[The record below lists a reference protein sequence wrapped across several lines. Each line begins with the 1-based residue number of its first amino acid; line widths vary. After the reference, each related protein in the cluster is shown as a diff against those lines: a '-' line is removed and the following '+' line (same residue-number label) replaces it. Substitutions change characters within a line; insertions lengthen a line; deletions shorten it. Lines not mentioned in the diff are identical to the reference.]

1 MISWPSGRMYWIS
14 VEEEKTMD
22 SYAQML
28 AQLKRSPAMER
39 FIHLNGRR
47 EGELARQMT
56 RYTQLVKTH
65 EDFFHASSAPLYMI
79 SAPGRTEII
88 GNHTDHNNGRV
99 LAAAV
104 NLDCLACVSPRE
116 DMQVRIFSAGY
127 PGIELSLED
136 LSIHPEEEGTSAAL
150 VRGVAKGMTDKG
162 FRLGGFDA
170 AVTSDVIG
178 GSGLSSSAAYEV
190 MICAVIDALYNGFTM
205 DSTTRAQISQY
216 AENAYFGKPSG
227 LMDQMA
233 CSTGGL
239 VTIDFKAEP
248 QVTPL
253 SYNFQDAGYSLI
265 VVNTGGSH
273 DNLTAEYAS
282 VRSEMQ
288 AVAEMM
294 GEKVLRQV
302 RPEQLWAKIPELRE
316 KLGER
321 AVLRAF
327 HFIDENKRVKAM
339 VQAIKTNDLPCMF
352 EQIIGSGESSWMLLQ
367 NIYPAGK
374 EQPLSLA
381 LAIAAV
387 MLKGKGAW
395 RVHGGG
401 FAGTTL
407 NFVPNDMVDEFV
419 RRMESVFGH
428 HSCYVLDVR
437 PEGAAVVFNTEEQ

>member
-1 MISWPSGRMYWIS
+1 MFSIACKEEHRM
-14 VEEEKTMD
+14 T
-22 SYAQML
+22 SYSKML
-28 AQLKRSPAMER
+28 SQLKQPASMER
-39 FIHLNGRR
+39 IAYLYGHR
-47 EGELARQMT
+47 EGELARQVS
-56 RYTQLVKTH
+56 RYSGLLKAH
-65 EDFFHASSAPLYMI
+65 EDTYRAESAPLYLI

-116 DMQVRIFSAGY
+116 DMQVNILSAGY
-127 PGIELSLED
+127 PAISLSLND
-136 LSIHPEEEGTSAAL
+136 LAARPEEEGTSAAL
-150 VRGVAKGMTDKG
+150 VRGVAKGMADNG

-170 AVTSDVIG
+170 VVTSDVLG

-190 MICAVIDALYNGFTM
+190 MICAVLDALYNGFTVN
-205 DSTTRAQISQY
+205 STLRAQIAQY
-216 AENAYFGKPSG
+216 AENVYFGKPSG

-233 CSTGGL
+233 CSTGGM

-253 SYNFQDAGYSLI
+253 SFGFQDAGYSLI

-273 DNLTAEYAS
+273 DNLTAEYAA

-288 AVAEMM
+288 GVAEML
-294 GEKVLRQV
+294 GCKVLRET
-302 RPEQLWAKIPELRE
+302 RPEQLWAHMPEIRE
-316 KLGER
+316 KLGDR

-327 HFIDENKRVKAM
+327 HFFNENKRVKDM
-339 VQAIKTNDLPCMF
+339 VQAVRNGDLQAMF
-352 EQIIGSGESSWMLLQ
+352 KQIIASGDSSWRILQ

-374 EQPLSLA
+374 NQPLSLA
-381 LAIAAV
+381 LAMAEA
-387 MLKGKGAW
+387 LLRGKGAW

-419 RRMESVFGH
+419 AQMEKVFGA
-428 HSCYVLDVR
+428 HSCFVLDVR
-437 PEGAAVVFNTEEQ
+437 PVGAAVVFGPEKA

>member
-1 MISWPSGRMYWIS
+1 MNRYS
-14 VEEEKTMD
+14 
-22 SYAQML
+22 QML
-28 AQLKRSPAMER
+28 SQMKHSPAMER
-39 FIHLNGRR
+39 FSRLYGRR
-47 EGELARQMT
+47 EGELARQLS
-56 RYTQLVKTH
+56 RYTNLVKAH
-65 EDFFHASSAPLYMI
+65 EELFRADEKPLYLI

-104 NLDCLACVSPRE
+104 NLDCVACVSPRD
-116 DMQVRIFSAGY
+116 DMTVRIHSAGY
-127 PGIELSLED
+127 PPIELSLDD
-136 LSIHPEEEGTSAAL
+136 LNVHPEEEGTSAAL
-150 VRGVAKGMTDKG
+150 VRGVAKGMQDRG

-170 AVTSDVIG
+170 AVTSDVMG

-190 MICAVIDALYNGFTM
+190 MVCAVIDALYNGFTCE
-205 DSTTRAQISQY
+205 STPRAQIAQY
-216 AENAYFGKPSG
+216 AENVYFGKPSG

-248 QVTPL
+248 VVTPL
-253 SYNFQDAGYSLI
+253 SFSFQEAGYSLV

-282 VRSEMQ
+282 VRAEMQ
-288 AVAEMM
+288 GVAEML
-294 GEKVLRQV
+294 GAKVLRQV
-302 RPEQLWAKIPELRE
+302 RPEELWKHIPELRE

-327 HFIDENKRVKAM
+327 HFMDENKRVKDM
-339 VQAIKTNDLPCMF
+339 VQAVRTGDIPAMF
-352 EQIIGSGESSWMLLQ
+352 ENVIASGESSWMLLQ
-367 NIYPAGK
+367 NIYPAGAH
-374 EQPLSLA
+374 QPLSLA
-381 LAIAAV
+381 LAMAAS
-387 MLKGKGAW
+387 MLKEKGAW

-419 RRMESVFGH
+419 LRMECVFGG
-428 HSCYVLDVR
+428 HSCFVLDVR
-437 PEGAAVVFNTEEQ
+437 PEGAAVVLKEE

>member
-1 MISWPSGRMYWIS
+1 MNH
-14 VEEEKTMD
+14 
-22 SYAQML
+22 YAQML
-28 AQLKRSPAMER
+28 SQMRRPAAMER
-39 FIHLNGRR
+39 LSRLYGHR
-47 EGELARQMT
+47 EGELARQLT
-56 RYTQLVKTH
+56 RYANLLKTH
-65 EDFFHASSAPLYMI
+65 EELFHQDGAPLYFI

-104 NLDCLACVSPRE
+104 NLDCVACVSPRE
-116 DMQVRIFSAGY
+116 DMTVRHCSAVY
-127 PGIELSLED
+127 PAIELSLSD
-136 LSIHPEEEGTSAAL
+136 LAPRKEEEGTSAAL
-150 VRGVAKGMTDKG
+150 VRGVAKGMQERG

-170 AVTSDVIG
+170 AVTSDVLG

-190 MICAVIDALYNGFTM
+190 MVCAILDALYNGFTCE
-205 DSTTRAQISQY
+205 STPRAQIAQY
-216 AENAYFGKPSG
+216 AENVYFGKPSG

-239 VTIDFKAEP
+239 VTIDFKDEP

-253 SYNFQDAGYSLI
+253 SFGFQDAGYSLV

-273 DNLTAEYAS
+273 DNLTAEYAA

-288 AVAEMM
+288 GVAEMM
-294 GEKVLRQV
+294 GEKVLRRV
-302 RPEQLWAKIPELRE
+302 RPEQLWQHIPEIRE

-327 HFIDENKRVKAM
+327 HFLDENKRVKDM
-339 VQAIKTNDLPCMF
+339 VQAIRSGDIPAMF
-352 EQIIGSGESSWMLLQ
+352 ENIIASGESSWMLLQ

-374 EQPLSLA
+374 HQPLA
-381 LAIAAV
+381 LALAMAGS

-407 NFVPNDMVDEFV
+407 NFVPNAMVDDFV
-419 RRMESVFGH
+419 RQMEQVFGV
-428 HSCYVLDVR
+428 HSCFVLDVR
-437 PEGAAVVFNTEEQ
+437 PEGAAIVFGPDGQ